1 MQDKILRIT
10 TTTLIV
16 GIDVAKE
23 EHWCR
28 ITDCRGVDLI
38 KPFKINNSINGFEC
52 LIKNIVKCKEDNRLE
67 KVTAGMEPSGH
78 YWKALGSYLLLNYS
92 IDELVGVNPY
102 HVKQSKE
109 LDDNSPTKS
118 DKKDALTIARLI
130 RDGRFFDMYLPQ
142 EIYAELRVLT
152 NTRGQY
158 VTKEK
163 RAKCALIAV
172 LDEYFPEYEKV
183 FKNLLGN
190 TSAYLLRNYPF
201 PKDIINLGA
210 EKLVKEIYTASNGK
224 EGVKRAKTLYKA
236 ALSSV
241 GVCEG
246 SESAKFKIEC
256 LLDEIEFMQKKLE
269 KIEKVLEEK
278 MAETELNDYF
288 QSMKGIG
295 PIISAVFIGEIGDI
309 SRFDDWK
316 QVRKLSGLNL
326 AEQSSGQHKGKTKI
340 TKRGRPML
348 RSILYLAG
356 VATVNHNPEMRQ
368 LYYYLLNRSS
378 NRLTKNQALVA
389 VGLKVMRIMFYMAK
403 NKEYYDP
410 KKALGEIRV
419 KQIQDLIGA

>member
-28 ITDCRGVDLI
+28 ITDCRGIDLI
-38 KPFKINNSINGFEC
+38 KPFKINNNINGFEC
-52 LIKNIVKCKEDNRLE
+52 LIKNVVKCKEENHLE
-67 KVTAGMEPSGH
+67 KVIVGMEPSGH
-78 YWKALGSYLLLNYS
+78 YWKALGWFLKLNEN
-92 IDELVGVNPY
+92 INELVGVNPY

-130 RDGRFFDMYLPQ
+130 RDGRFFYMYLP
-142 EIYAELRVLT
+142 EDIYAELRVLT
-152 NTRGQY
+152 NTRSQY
-158 VTKEK
+158 VKKEK
-163 RAKCALIAV
+163 SAKCALIAV

-183 FKNLLGN
+183 FKNLLGK
-190 TSAYLLRNYPF
+190 TSVYLLRHYPL
-201 PKDIINLGA
+201 PKDIVNLGV
-210 EKLVKEIYTASNGK
+210 EKLAKKIYTASNGK

-256 LLDEIEFMQKKLE
+256 LLDEIEFMQKKLK
-269 KIEKVLEEK
+269 KIEKILEQR

-309 SRFDDWK
+309 SRFKNWK
-316 QVRKLSGLNL
+316 QVRKLAGLNL
-326 AEQSSGQHKGKTKI
+326 AEQSSGQYKSKTKI

-348 RSILYLAG
+348 RSILYLAA
-356 VATVNHNPEMRQ
+356 VTTVNHNPEMRQ
-368 LYYYLLNRSS
+368 LYRYLLKRPENQ
-378 NRLTKNQALVA
+378 LTKNQALIA
-389 VGLKVMRIMFYMAK
+389 VGLKVMRIMFHMAK

-410 KKALGEIRV
+410 KKALGEVRM
-419 KQIQDLIGA
+419 KQIQDLKVA